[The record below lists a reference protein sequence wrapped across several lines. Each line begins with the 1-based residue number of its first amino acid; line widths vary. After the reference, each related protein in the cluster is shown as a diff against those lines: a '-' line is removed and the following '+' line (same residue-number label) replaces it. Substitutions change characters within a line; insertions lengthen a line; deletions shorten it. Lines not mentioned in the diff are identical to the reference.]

1 MQKVQVPSPIRRPHP
16 IRAAA
21 LRLKQ
26 GSDSGRY
33 RRRQKLLCTCKRC
46 KDATPGGQRAT
57 VLASDASLPRNP
69 APNARNEQTLARAAD
84 ASVVARSGRSLA
96 SRDRPAGAPVS
107 TQGRLAHRRA
117 RDRRGTTHRGAGDAC
132 LGREALPV
140 AALRAHGHGDR
151 RRHGRAGT
159 RAELAPGRFTAGS
172 SAQSRP
178 WRIVGRR
185 RIIGDDRSTQPAGGS
200 V

>member
-21 LRLKQ
+21 LRPKQ

-57 VLASDASLPRNP
+57 VLASDASLHRNP
-69 APNARNEQTLARAAD
+69 APNARNEQPNEQTLARAAD
-84 ASVVARSGRSLA
+84 ASVVARSERSLA

-117 RDRRGTTHRGAGDAC
+117 GDRRGTSHRGVGDADARV
-132 LGREALPV
+132 GREALPV
-140 AALRAHGHGDR
+140 AALRASGHGDHR
-151 RRHGRAGT
+151 PHGQAGA
-159 RAELAPGRFTAGS
+159 RAEPAPGQGPRD
-172 SAQSRP
+172 
-178 WRIVGRR
+178 RR
-185 RIIGDDRSTQPAGGS
+185 SISPMAHRR
-200 V
+200 